1 MSHKAD
7 SEKVPRVSVL
17 MSVYNGERFLRD
29 SVESILGQ
37 SYTDFEFLILDDN
50 STDSTW
56 EILQQYAEKDTR
68 IALIRNEQ
76 NIGLTRSLNKGLRLA
91 RGEYLARQDA
101 DDVSLQQRLELRVK
115 FLDAHPKV
123 GVVGSALEIIDE
135 NGKVLAQR
143 KPATADAE
151 LRLEMLI
158 KNSSLLH
165 TSILA
170 RTSLLKELGGYNENI
185 RFAQDYDLWWRLS
198 RKANLANLPETLIKW
213 RESPGRISQAR
224 RQEQLKCMFD
234 ISLGIM
240 NKSLKT
246 RQLDK
251 DAYERFWWAYNSDFD
266 RLRKDDIKSLE
277 PLWEFLGSTGAELK
291 ETYAGLKSLVYN
303 LVRKRRYLFAYQMLR
318 VLEGG
323 LKQRLD
329 WKKILKSLVK
339 SLPLMTS

>member
-1 MSHKAD
+1 MD
-7 SEKVPRVSVL
+7 SENAPRVSVL
-17 MSVYNGERFLRD
+17 MSVFNGERFLKRA
-29 SVESILGQ
+29 VESILGQ
-37 SYTDFEFLILDDN
+37 TFTDFEFLILDDG
-50 STDSTW
+50 STDTTW
-56 EILQQYAEKDTR
+56 EILGKYTEKDTR
-68 IALIRNEQ
+68 IVLIRNEQ

-91 RGEYLARQDA
+91 QGEYLARQDA
-101 DDVSLQQRLELRVK
+101 DDISQAQRLELQVK
-115 FLDAHPKV
+115 FLDAHPEV

-143 KPATADAE
+143 KPAKVDAE

-185 RFAQDYDLWWRLS
+185 RFAQDYDLWWRVS
-198 RKANLANLPETLIKW
+198 RKANLANLSEILVKW

-224 RQEQLKCMFD
+224 RQEQLECMFA

-240 NKSLKT
+240 NENLKA

-251 DAYERFWWAYNSDFD
+251 EAYERFWWAYHGYID
-266 RLRKDDIKSLE
+266 RLQKTDLKILE
-277 PLWEFLGSTGAELK
+277 PLWELMSSSGAELK
-291 ETYAGLKSLVYN
+291 ATYQGLKTLVYN
-303 LVRKRRYLFAYQMLR
+303 LMRKRKYVFAYQMLR
-318 VLEGG
+318 ILKGS

-329 WKKILKSLVK
+329 RKEICKNLIRSL
-339 SLPLMTS
+339 LPIRS